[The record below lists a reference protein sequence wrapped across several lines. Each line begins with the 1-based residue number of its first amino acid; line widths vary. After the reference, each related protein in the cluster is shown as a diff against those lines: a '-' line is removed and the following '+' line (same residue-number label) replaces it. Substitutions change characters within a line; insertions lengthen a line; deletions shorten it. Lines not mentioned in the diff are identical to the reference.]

1 MLSLVVVPTL
11 YLLVAR
17 HIEPRFA
24 PKPPSFRNGRA
35 RVVAPAVTPTA
46 V

>member
-1 MLSLVVVPTL
+1 LVVVPTI

-24 PKPPSFRNGRA
+24 PKPPSFRRRGGEGRT
-35 RVVAPAVTPTA
+35 VIEPETAPAH
-46 V
+46 